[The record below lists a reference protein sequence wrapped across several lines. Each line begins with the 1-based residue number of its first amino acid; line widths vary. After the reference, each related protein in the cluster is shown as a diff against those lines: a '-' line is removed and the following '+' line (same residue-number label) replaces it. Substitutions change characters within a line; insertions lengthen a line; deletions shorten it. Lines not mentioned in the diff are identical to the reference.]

1 MIDFNVRN
9 SLCGTAYPTD
19 EEKWRREKVLEDLAA
34 SKTNYFYLGA
44 HLLDIW
50 NTKTY
55 GIHDY
60 SSFYNYSGANF
71 FDYCE
76 VYFGLDKSQV
86 SRYMNIVSEF
96 GDGLR
101 GFKDE
106 YKEYSYSLLTE
117 MLSLTPEQ
125 RKKVKSDWTIKQVRD
140 YKKELAGE
148 TVATSQPKEKEV
160 VYKIYGELK
169 PSERAKNVLNS
180 TFHDFEEV
188 SESNLPDCINTLCR
202 RLFVGFNYCG
212 YNFTYT
218 DKVKI
223 LSGLLCFAQDISAS
237 LESKNFDRFVNVQQ
251 TYDMLRKLGYIPDS
265 PEQLKLDV

>member
-1 MIDFNVRN
+1 MIDFNERN
-9 SLCGTAYPTD
+9 LSGGNVFPKSD
-19 EEKWRREKVLEDLAA
+19 EKWRREKVLEDLAA

-125 RKKVKSDWTIKQVRD
+125 RKKVKANWTIKQIRE
-140 YKKELAGE
+140 YKKELAGV
-148 TVATSQPKEKEV
+148 VATSQPKEKV
-160 VYKIYGELK
+160 TKLYGEIK
-169 PSERAKNVLNS
+169 ASEKSKTILLDVLPPHVDVDEN
-180 TFHDFEEV
+180 
-188 SESNLPDCINTLCR
+188 NLREYFDEFGKEF
-202 RLFVGFNYCG
+202 FVGYDYDG
-212 YNFTYT
+212 YGLSFS
-218 DKVKI
+218 DKVRI
-223 LSGLLCFAQDISAS
+223 LFSLACFAQDISIGLPGS
-237 LESKNFDRFVNVQQ
+237 RFVNIFE
-251 TYDMLRKLGYIPDS
+251 TFSKLKKLGYLPT
-265 PEQLKLDV
+265 EK

>member
-1 MIDFNVRN
+1 MIDFTCRN
-9 SLCGTAYPTD
+9 WGGSVHNKD
-19 EEKWRREKVLEDLAA
+19 EEKWRREKVLEDLSAA
-34 SKTNYFYLGA
+34 KTNYFCLGA

-50 NTKTY
+50 NTETY
-55 GIHDY
+55 SVHHFDVR
-60 SSFYNYSGANF
+60 NYSGANF
-71 FDYCE
+71 FDYCN
-76 VYFGLDKSQV
+76 VNFKLDKSQV

-106 YKEYSYSLLTE
+106 YKDYSYSLLTE

-125 RKKVKSDWTIKQVRD
+125 RKKVKANWTIKQIRE
-140 YKKELAGE
+140 YKKELAGV
-148 TVATSQPKEKEV
+148 VATSQPKEKEV

-223 LSGLLCFAQDISAS
+223 LSGLLCFAQDISSS
-237 LESKNFDRFVNVQQ
+237 LQCSDFNRFVNIFE
-251 TYDMLRKLGYIPDS
+251 TFSMLKKLGYLPA
-265 PEQLKLDV
+265 EK

>member
-1 MIDFNVRN
+1 MIDFNERN
-9 SLCGTAYPTD
+9 LSGGNVFPKSD
-19 EEKWRREKVLEDLAA
+19 EKWRREKVLEDLAA
-34 SKTNYFYLGA
+34 SKTNFFYLGA

-50 NTKTY
+50 LTRTY
-55 GIHDY
+55 AVHHFDVC
-60 SSFYNYSGANF
+60 NYSGANF
-71 FDYCE
+71 FDYCN
-76 VYFGLDKSQV
+76 VNFKLDKSQV

-125 RKKVKSDWTIKQVRD
+125 RKKVKANWTIKQIRE

>member
-60 SSFYNYSGANF
+60 SSFYNFSGANF

-117 MLSLTPEQ
+117 MLSLIPEQ
-125 RKKVKSDWTIKQVRD
+125 RKKVKSDWTIKQIRE
-140 YKKELAGE
+140 YKKELAGV
-148 TVATSQPKEKEV
+148 VATSQPKEKV
-160 VYKIYGELK
+160 TKLYGEIK
-169 PSERAKNVLNS
+169 ASEKSKTILSDVLPPHVDVDEN
-180 TFHDFEEV
+180 
-188 SESNLPDCINTLCR
+188 NLREYFDEFGKEF
-202 RLFVGFNYCG
+202 FVGYDYDG
-212 YNFTYT
+212 YGLSFS
-218 DKVKI
+218 DKVRI
-223 LSGLLCFAQDISAS
+223 LFSLACFAQDISIGLQGS
-237 LESKNFDRFVNVQQ
+237 RFVNIFE
-251 TYDMLRKLGYIPDS
+251 TFSKLKKLGYLPL
-265 PEQLKLDV
+265 EK

>member
-1 MIDFNVRN
+1 MIDFTCRN
-9 SLCGTAYPTD
+9 WGGSVHNKD
-19 EEKWRREKVLEDLAA
+19 EEKWRREKVLEDLSAA
-34 SKTNYFYLGA
+34 KTNYFCLGA

-50 NTKTY
+50 NTETY
-55 GIHDY
+55 SVHHFDVR
-60 SSFYNYSGANF
+60 NYSGANF
-71 FDYCE
+71 FDYCN
-76 VYFGLDKSQV
+76 VNFKLDKSQV

-106 YKEYSYSLLTE
+106 YKDYSYSLLTE

-169 PSERAKNVLNS
+169 PSERAKNVLKS

-188 SESNLPDCINTLCR
+188 SESNLPDFINTLCR